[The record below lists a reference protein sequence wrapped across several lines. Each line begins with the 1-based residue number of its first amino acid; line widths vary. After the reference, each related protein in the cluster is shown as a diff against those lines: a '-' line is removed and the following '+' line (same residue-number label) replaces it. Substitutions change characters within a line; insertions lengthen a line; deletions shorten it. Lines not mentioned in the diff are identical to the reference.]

1 MVYLNMIP
9 VITNWDFL
17 FGLNP
22 MYYVYILYSK
32 TANKYYIGHSD
43 DVQRR
48 LSEHNDPLANKDKF
62 CAKNGPWEI
71 VYTEPDFIT
80 RADAMKREK
89 QIKSWKSRKK
99 IEELISANSAG
110 TISSVGIPMLRD

>member
-1 MVYLNMIP
+1 MIP
-9 VITNWDFL
+9 VSNNRDFL
-17 FGLNP
+17 FGINP
-22 MYYVYILYSK
+22 MFYVYILFSK
-32 TANKYYIGHSD
+32 TANKYYIGHTD

-48 LSEHNDPLANKDKF
+48 LSEHNDPLASTGKF

-71 VYTEPDFIT
+71 VFVQSDFVT

-99 IEELISANSAG
+99 IEELMKR
-110 TISSVGIPMLRD
+110 IPLAPLAQLVSR